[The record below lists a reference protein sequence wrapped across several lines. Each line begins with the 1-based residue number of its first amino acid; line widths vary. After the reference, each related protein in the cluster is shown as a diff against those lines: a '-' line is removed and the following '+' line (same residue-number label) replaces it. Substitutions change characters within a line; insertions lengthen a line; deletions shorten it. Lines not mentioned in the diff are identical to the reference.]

1 MKQGTRPCTDCVAGN
16 PGLARAIALSV
27 HLRPMRCPGRSTGCF
42 ALSTGMGQRQIGATA
57 SAQNAL
63 RARFVGALKRRS
75 KREPL
80 IGVRFS
86 DSSRDLRRGSRGA
99 RSANP
104 AILADL
110 SGLRRLGYWTKI
122 KRMLKCVS
130 VGYEKTLRD
139 VLVGGAKL
147 SLALGW
153 MWTANSGGRKL

>member
-1 MKQGTRPCTDCVAGN
+1 MKHRCRPYTDCVAGN
-16 PGLARAIALSV
+16 PEISRAIAFRA
-27 HLRPMRCPGRSTGCF
+27 HLRPMRCPGRSTGCL
-42 ALSTGMGQRQIGATA
+42 ALPTGIGQRQIGANA
-57 SAQNAL
+57 AAQNAPM
-63 RARFVGALKRRS
+63 ARFVGALKRRS

-86 DSSRDLRRGSRGA
+86 DSSRDLHRGSRGA
-99 RSANP
+99 RSADP

-130 VGYEKTLRD
+130 VGYEKTLRE

-147 SLALGW
+147 SLAFRVD
-153 MWTANSGGRKL
+153 S